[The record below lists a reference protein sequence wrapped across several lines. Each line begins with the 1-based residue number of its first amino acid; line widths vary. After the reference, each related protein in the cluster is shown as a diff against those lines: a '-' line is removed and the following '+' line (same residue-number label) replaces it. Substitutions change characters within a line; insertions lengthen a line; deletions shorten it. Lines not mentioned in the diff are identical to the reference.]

1 MNHQP
6 FEAWIF
12 EPGAMSAE
20 DRRSLQ
26 LHLAGCPQC
35 QRLERRWQAVHQQL
49 RARPLAAPAHG
60 FTQRWQSG
68 LAERRLQAQR
78 RQAWKIFGFLVSG
91 AFFILMLLTGYMIAT
106 TSPIQWLMSLVN
118 IFSSSRELIDLT
130 TLAVQ
135 SWLTTTP
142 LAINIA
148 IWIYLTLI
156 LCILSLVLL
165 LIIWRT
171 KTVGVYQS

>member
-12 EPGAMSAE
+12 DPGTISAE
-20 DRRSLQ
+20 ERRSMQ
-26 LHLAGCPQC
+26 AHLASCPQC
-35 QRLERRWQAVHQQL
+35 QQLERRWKAVHQQM
-49 RARPLAAPAHG
+49 RARPLAAPAQG

-68 LAERRLQAQR
+68 LAERRERAQR
-78 RQAWKIFGFLVSG
+78 RQAWKVFGFLIGG
-91 AFFILMLLTGYMIAT
+91 AFFILLLLAGYMFAT
-106 TSPIQWLMSLVN
+106 TSPTEWLMALVN

-142 LAINIA
+142 LALNIA
-148 IWIYLTLI
+148 LWIYLTI
-156 LCILSLVLL
+156 TLCGLSLVWL

-171 KTVGVYQS
+171 KTVGALQS